1 MVNVTI
7 SFTNSDIRTF
17 NISYEDYQELYNAI
31 ENGEDIIV
39 LYEEGI
45 EVLLIRENICFI
57 EALYE

>member
-7 SFTNSDIRTF
+7 FFTNSSTRTF
-17 NISYEDYQELYNAI
+17 NISREDYQELYNAVK
-31 ENGEDIIV
+31 NGENIIV

-45 EVLLIRENICFI
+45 EVLLVRENICFV

>member
-7 SFTNSDIRTF
+7 YFTNNDIRTF
-17 NISYEDYQELYNAI
+17 NISHEDYQKLYNAI